1 MEELK
6 PPARQAHP
14 EVDQSARYR
23 AYLRERVVS
32 IATLQGFYKTTV
44 GALTMEQVVLAQQI
58 AHNKLIRLGFDAND
72 RSDQTDWL
80 GRLEL

>member
-1 MEELK
+1 MEDVIE
-6 PPARQAHP
+6 QT
-14 EVDQSARYR
+14 VDQSARYR
-23 AYLRERVVS
+23 DYLRERVIS
-32 IATLQGFYKTTV
+32 IATLQGFYKTTM
-44 GALTMEQVVLAQQI
+44 GALTMDEVVLAQQI